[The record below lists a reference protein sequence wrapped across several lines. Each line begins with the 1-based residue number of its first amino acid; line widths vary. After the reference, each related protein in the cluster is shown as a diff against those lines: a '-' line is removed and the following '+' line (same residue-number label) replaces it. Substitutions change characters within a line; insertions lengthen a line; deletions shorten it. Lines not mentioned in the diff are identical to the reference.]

1 MYKRQGDL
9 RLELK
14 NCRLQTIQN
23 RATAGMQC
31 TTQVTLIEFI
41 GAFIPIE
48 VAFEV
53 EVAKLDIAVQKDLV
67 DSLAFIASG
76 AKALLLREA
85 QQGVCFSDSG
95 DAW

>member
-1 MYKRQGDL
+1 
-9 RLELK
+9 
-14 NCRLQTIQN
+14 
-23 RATAGMQC
+23 MQC

-53 EVAKLDIAVQKDLV
+53 EVAKFDIAVQKDLV
-67 DSLAFIASG
+67 DAIAFIASG
-76 AKALLLREA
+76 EKALLLREA

-95 DAW
+95 DARLVQSPSLN